1 MTSYSDSGVH
11 LDAAD
16 AAVARIKP
24 AVVATWG
31 NKVIG
36 GFGGFAAG
44 LRMPDGYT
52 EPVLMMSTDGV
63 GTKAEVARQT
73 GKVDGL
79 GWDLVAMC
87 IDDLVAAGG
96 RPIAMSDYIAIGE
109 IDTELV
115 VRIVESVAAACAAAD
130 VALVGGE
137 IAEHPGVMEPDAF
150 DVAGTA
156 LGIVE
161 ASAVIDGSRIVP
173 GDVIIG
179 IDSPNLRSNGYS
191 LVRRLIN
198 EHTSLDAT
206 FPGTDRTVAD
216 VVLEPSV
223 LYTPSVL
230 ALIDTIDVK
239 GLAHIT
245 GGGLLGNLPR
255 ILPATTDAVI
265 ETGSWV
271 VPDVFTVF
279 SGWSGADRAERY
291 STWNMG
297 IGFVAVVA
305 PGDVTRTL
313 ETIATHARSGSAI
326 GVVTPGTGVV
336 QLT

>member
-16 AAVARIKP
+16 EAVARIKP
-24 AVVATWG
+24 AVTATWG
-31 NKVIG
+31 DKVIG

-44 LRMPDGYT
+44 LRFPEGYT

-63 GTKAEVARQT
+63 GTKAEIARQT
-73 GKVDGL
+73 GSVDGL

-96 RPIAMSDYIAIGE
+96 CPIAMSDYIAIGE
-109 IDTELV
+109 INTELIA
-115 VRIVESVAAACAAAD
+115 RIVESVAAACTEAD
-130 VALVGGE
+130 VALLGGE

-161 ASAVIDGSRIVP
+161 ASEAIDGSRVSV

-179 IDSPNLRSNGYS
+179 IASPNLRSNGFS
-191 LVRRLIN
+191 LVRKLIDD
-198 EHTSLDAT
+198 HTSLSAR

-223 LYTPSVL
+223 LYAPSVL
-230 ALIDTIDVK
+230 ALLDAVDVK

-255 ILPATTDAVI
+255 ILPPDTDAVV
-265 ETGSWV
+265 EPDSWDI
-271 VPDVFTVF
+271 PDVFTVF
-279 SGWSGADRAERY
+279 SRWSGSTQAEVH

-297 IGFVAVVA
+297 IGFVAVVS
-305 PGDVTRTL
+305 PNDVPRTL
-313 ETIATHARSGSAI
+313 ATIAAYEKTGSAI
-326 GVVTPGTGVV
+326 GVIAPGAGSV